1 MGLRGIRGAIGVPRD
16 EPDSILEATQE
27 LLAEIQRRNP
37 TLQPG
42 AMASVFFTLTP
53 DLTSAYPAQA
63 ARDMGWRGV
72 PLLCTQEMAIRGG
85 LPRIIR
91 VLIHWNTHL
100 PQEEIK
106 HVYLGEATRLRPDLA
121 AG

>member
-1 MGLRGIRGAIGVPRD
+1 
-16 EPDSILEATQE
+16 
-27 LLAEIQRRNP
+27 
-37 TLQPG
+37 
-42 AMASVFFTLTP
+42 MASVFFTLTP